1 MLKSVRTL
9 VVPTFAALVTASF
22 FVLAGT
28 PSASAGKPCKSEVNA
43 LADAEASCGKI
54 LNCAGKAPPQSVKC
68 TGRTNRWICRCVKVK
83 GGVDSH
89 YDAHDDGRYDVF
101 AWLELATVPER

>member
-9 VVPTFAALVTASF
+9 VVPTFAILVTASF

-28 PSASAGKPCKSEVNA
+28 SSASAGKPCKSEVNS
-43 LADAEASCGKI
+43 LADAETSCGKI
-54 LNCAGKAPPQSVKC
+54 LNCAGKSPPQTIKC

-89 YDAHDDGRYDVF
+89 YNERYDIF
-101 AWLELATVPER
+101 AWLEPVTVPAR